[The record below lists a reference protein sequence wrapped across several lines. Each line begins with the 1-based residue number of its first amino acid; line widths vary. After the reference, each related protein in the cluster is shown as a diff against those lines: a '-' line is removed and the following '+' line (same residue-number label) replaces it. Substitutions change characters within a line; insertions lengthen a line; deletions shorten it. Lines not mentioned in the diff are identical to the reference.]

1 MFRALHRVLR
11 LIMFMGKQSQLRSL
25 KSAGGLMCLL
35 WTEDGC
41 AHVVNCTVAAAGPW
55 FKGIQMKEL
64 QTVFA
69 DMKESRFPG
78 TCLCPH
84 PDPEE
89 LCAFTELYG
98 SLKVLVSFQ
107 IKIHLKFKFN
117 QQTIQPEFRVKNKIK
132 VAQAGDVS
140 LILDVTCNI
149 QPPEWVKKGCWCEGG
164 HPVLGGRLPL
174 SIPPQAMDQGLY
186 GELSIQ
192 PVTLLRPCVLQ
203 YPNLQTQL
211 THIQVVVYSPSN
223 IPITRPSIFL
233 QDLPAHLDYED
244 LSLHSLHSSSF
255 KDLWLKGGNVY
266 AVEQDNWEGE
276 SSLPTMQQSLLLFL
290 FLQHTDPFTSQL
302 SDVLATEELIEH
314 HLEDILSNNSQAV
327 TTALQTELKNTL
339 KAEHHRKKG
348 KEKLG
353 SGLQVILSS
362 SICIVSCSSNMDFRN
377 ACLNSMKVRDTHELS
392 ASLCESLRSV
402 TSWKFT
408 PRSRCYSAQME
419 EQPEVDGPTR
429 AEI

>member
-149 QPPEWVKKGCWCEGG
+149 QPPEWALC
-164 HPVLGGRLPL
+164 
-174 SIPPQAMDQGLY
+174 A
-186 GELSIQ
+186 
-192 PVTLLRPCVLQ
+192 T
-203 YPNLQTQL
+203 
-211 THIQVVVYSPSN
+211 VVVYSPSN

>member
-1 MFRALHRVLR
+1 MFRAIHRVLR

-41 AHVVNCTVAAAGPW
+41 CAQIVNCTVAAAGPW

-69 DMKESRFPG
+69 DMKESRFPC
-78 TCLCPH
+78 TCLCPD

-107 IKIHLKFKFN
+107 MKEASIFSPEWQAHIETFLRMFSLANAGIKIHLKFKFN
-117 QQTIQPEFRVKNKIK
+117 QQTTQPEFRVKNKIK

-174 SIPPQAMDQGLY
+174 SIPPQAMDRGLY

-203 YPNLQTQL
+203 LWFTAP
-211 THIQVVVYSPSN
+211 VM
-223 IPITRPSIFL
+223 FL
-233 QDLPAHLDYED
+233 
-244 LSLHSLHSSSF
+244 LH
-255 KDLWLKGGNVY
+255 
-266 AVEQDNWEGE
+266 A
-276 SSLPTMQQSLLLFL
+276 P
-290 FLQHTDPFTSQL
+290 P
-302 SDVLATEELIEH
+302 
-314 HLEDILSNNSQAV
+314 
-327 TTALQTELKNTL
+327 
-339 KAEHHRKKG
+339 
-348 KEKLG
+348 
-353 SGLQVILSS
+353 LSS
-362 SICIVSCSSNMDFRN
+362 RTFLLIWT
-377 ACLNSMKVRDTHELS
+377 MKT
-392 ASLCESLRSV
+392 
-402 TSWKFT
+402 
-408 PRSRCYSAQME
+408 
-419 EQPEVDGPTR
+419 
-429 AEI
+429 